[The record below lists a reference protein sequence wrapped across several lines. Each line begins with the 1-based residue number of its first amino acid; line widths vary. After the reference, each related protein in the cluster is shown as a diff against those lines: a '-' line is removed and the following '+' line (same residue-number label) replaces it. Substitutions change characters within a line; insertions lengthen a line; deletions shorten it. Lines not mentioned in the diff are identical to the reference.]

1 MKYQICNY
9 YENISIIKT
18 TTEIKASN
26 EFNNSYLRE
35 PHMLNNSRKIVEIAA
50 KQSCAAYNRYR
61 NR

>member
-9 YENISIIKT
+9 HENISIIKT

-35 PHMLNNSRKIVEIAA
+35 PRMLNDSRKIVEIAA
-50 KQSCAAYNRYR
+50 NQSCAAYNRYR